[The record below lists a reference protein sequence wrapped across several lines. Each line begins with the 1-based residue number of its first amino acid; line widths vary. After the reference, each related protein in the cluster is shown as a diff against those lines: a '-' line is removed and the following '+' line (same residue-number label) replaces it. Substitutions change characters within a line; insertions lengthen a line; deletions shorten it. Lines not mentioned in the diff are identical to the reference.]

1 MTIVPFGNSIEVQ
14 VMIANQDIGFVEVG
28 QPAVIKVDAFPFTR
42 YSTIDGV
49 VEKVSRDAVDQRDST
64 VLSDAANAAKPQSAT
79 PSSPAKTQ
87 DLVFPATIQVTQRTI
102 NIDGKNVALI
112 PGMGVSVEIKTGR
125 RRAIDYLLSPLREIA
140 SRAGSER

>member
-1 MTIVPFGNSIEVQ
+1 
-14 VMIANQDIGFVEVG
+14 MIANQDIGFVEVG

-42 YSTIDGV
+42 YGTINGV
-49 VEKVSRDAVDQRDST
+49 VERVSRDAVDQRDAT
-64 VLSDAANAAKPQSAT
+64 VLSDAANAAKTQSST

-87 DLVFPATIQVTQRTI
+87 DLVFPATIQVTRRVI
-102 NIDGKNVALI
+102 DIDGKEVALI

-125 RRAIDYLLSPLREIA
+125 RRAIDYLLSPLREIT

>member
-1 MTIVPFGNSIEVQ
+1 MTVVPFGNSIEVQ

-42 YSTIDGV
+42 YGTIDGA

-79 PSSPAKTQ
+79 PNSPAKTQ
-87 DLVFPATIQVTQRTI
+87 DLVFPATIQVTQRII
-102 NIDGKNVALI
+102 NIDGKDVALI